1 MIGIIIGFLVLLFGL
16 IGFAVE
22 VDNYLARGIW
32 DDFGLIVSSILIY
45 VGGSLF
51 YYGIRRRIRKKKS
64 EVE

>member
-1 MIGIIIGFLVLLFGL
+1 MLGIIIGFLVLLFGL

-22 VDNYLARGIW
+22 VDNYLASGIW